1 MSFPTTPDLKV
12 VAVDF
17 LRKAATGSAED
28 AFAQYVSPAFRHHH
42 PHFAGDAASLRD
54 AMQQNAL
61 QFPGR
66 LIEVQHVIQEG
77 DLVVVHSRIRFDATG
92 PSIATMHLLRFHQ
105 NLIVELWDITQPEPE
120 TVLNEHGMF

>member
-28 AFAQYVSPAFRHHH
+28 AFAQHVSPAFRHHH
-42 PHFAGDAASLRD
+42 PNFAGDAASLRD
-54 AMQQNAL
+54 AMQQNS
-61 QFPGR
+61 QRFPGR

-77 DLVVVHSRIRFDATG
+77 DLVAVHSRIRFDTTG
-92 PSIATMHLLRFHQ
+92 PSIATMHLLRFQQ
-105 NLIVELWDITQPEPE
+105 NLIVELWDITQPEPDP
-120 TVLNEHGMF
+120 VINEHGMF